1 MLTQSISILVVDDH
15 ALVRG
20 SLCERLSREPDFEM
34 VPSADTA
41 DEAIDRVA
49 EHRPTIVLMD
59 IDMPGL
65 DSFDAARKIASLEPL
80 TRLIFLSAF
89 HNDRYIEQALS
100 VRARG
105 YVTKREP
112 PEVVV
117 KAVREVASGGAYFS
131 DEVRS
136 RMVIDSDG
144 VRLAR
149 VSATRAS
156 TLTRRELEI
165 LRYIARGMSKKEIA
179 AVVHLSVKTVDRHA
193 VNLMTKLDIHDRV
206 ELARYAIREG
216 LAEA

>member
-1 MLTQSISILVVDDH
+1 MLTRSITILVVDDH

-20 SLCERLSREPDFEM
+20 SLCERLSRESGFEI
-34 VPSADTA
+34 VPSAATA
-41 DEAIDRVA
+41 EEAVDRVL
-49 EHRPTIVLMD
+49 EHRPAVALMD

-65 DSFDAARKIASLEPL
+65 DSFEAARKIASLEPR
-80 TRLIFLSAF
+80 TRIIFLSAF
-89 HNDRYIEQALS
+89 YNDRYIEQALS

-105 YVTKREP
+105 YLTKREP

-117 KAVREVASGGAYFS
+117 QAVREVADGGAYFS

-149 VSATRAS
+149 ASATRAS

-165 LRYIARGMSKKEIA
+165 LRYIARGLSKKEIA

-206 ELARYAIREG
+206 DLARYAIREG